1 MPIYMK
7 YDGIDGAVTAA
18 GFEKWIEL
26 DSCQLGV
33 NRAISSGARGNRESS
48 TPSFSDISI
57 TKPQDAASTGLF
69 TASLYGEGKKVNIAF
84 TKTSTDGKT
93 QQKYLELTLENTLIS
108 SYSTSG
114 MGGDAS
120 QQPMESLSLNFTKI
134 EWKHT
139 ETDAKNKAAKPAVAS
154 WDLASGKK

>member
-1 MPIYMK
+1 MPVYMQ
-7 YDGIDGAVTAA
+7 YDGIEGQVTAA

-33 NRAISSGARGNRESS
+33 NRAIASGARGNRESS
-48 TPSFSDISI
+48 TPNFSDISV

-69 TASLYGEGKKVNIAF
+69 SASLFGEGKTVKIAF
-84 TKTSTDGKT
+84 TKTSTDGAT
-93 QQKYLELTLENTLIS
+93 QQKFLELTLSNTLVS
-108 SYSTSG
+108 NFSMSG
-114 MGGDAS
+114 QGGDAS
-120 QQPMESLSLNFTKI
+120 QPPMEMLSLNFTKI

-139 ETDAKNKAAKPAVAS
+139 ETDAKNKAAKPAIAS

>member
-7 YDGIDGAVTAA
+7 YDGIDGAVTAT

-33 NRAISSGARGNRESS
+33 NRSVSAGARGNRESS
-48 TPSFSDISI
+48 TPSFSDIAVS
-57 TKPQDAASTGLF
+57 KSQDAASTGLF
-69 TASLYGEGKKVNIAF
+69 SASLFGEGKKVNIAF
-84 TKTSTDGKT
+84 TKTSTDGAT
-93 QQKYLELTLENTLIS
+93 QQKFLELTLENVLVS
-108 SYSTSG
+108 SFSTSG
-114 MGGDAS
+114 HGGDAS
-120 QQPMESLSLNFTKI
+120 QQPMEMLSLNFTKI

-139 ETDAKNKAAKPAVAS
+139 ETDAKNKAAKPAIAS

>member
-7 YDGIDGAVTAA
+7 YDGVDGAVTAA

-33 NRAISSGARGNRESS
+33 NRAIASGARGNRESS
-48 TPSFSDISI
+48 TPSFSDITV
-57 TKPQDAASTGLF
+57 TKPQDKASTGLF
-69 TASLYGEGKKVNIAF
+69 TASLFGEGKKVNIAF
-84 TKTSTDGKT
+84 TKTSTDGAT
-93 QQKYLELTLENTLIS
+93 QQKFLELTLENTLIS
-108 SYSTSG
+108 TFSMSG
-114 MGGDAS
+114 HGGDAS
-120 QQPMESLSLNFTKI
+120 QQPSEMLALNFTKI

-139 ETDAKNKAAKPAVAS
+139 ETDMKNKAATPAIAS